1 MRVFPLAFVVYVDD
15 RPFSIYDSDQLQW
28 FSLLRIPNRRRL
40 VPSVPHPAHRLFYD
54 LLLEPSATQMR
65 PEGFFVQS
73 CRHCV
78 GDLKLGDCNLPL
90 RRSLAN
96 NLWIGVVPD
105 VLKRLSLPEQLLVAL
120 VYPRVFVFKLFS
132 RRLNNRYLGG
142 DNPTLQRAMRGNVCS
157 YDLDT
162 PGIAD
167 MIQGNLMPRR
177 PSVLASVIQI
187 TLFGQRHLPENWM
200 HNLFRIQ
207 CHYIWEALVW

>member
-1 MRVFPLAFVVYVDD
+1 
-15 RPFSIYDSDQLQW
+15 
-28 FSLLRIPNRRRL
+28 
-40 VPSVPHPAHRLFYD
+40 
-54 LLLEPSATQMR
+54 MR

-200 HNLFRIQ
+200 HNLFRVR